1 MSQFSWGDV
10 KASYCTETCGDGKRF
25 ELDCDD
31 GNSRNG
37 DGCNENCEVEKGW
50 HCQGGSSIKASTCV
64 SYAPSRS
71 FISLTG
77 TVNLFGRV
85 VQGVRLSYIPPAL
98 IANDCAQC
106 SKLLWVRVISSSVI
120 PGVRV
125 NYLPKSKYQFLTEFD
140 FNGLFSI
147 PVFTISI
154 QINPDF
160 AKYFT

>member
-1 MSQFSWGDV
+1 M
-10 KASYCTETCGDGKRF
+10 
-25 ELDCDD
+25 
-31 GNSRNG
+31 
-37 DGCNENCEVEKGW
+37 
-50 HCQGGSSIKASTCV
+50 
-64 SYAPSRS
+64 
-71 FISLTG
+71 TG

-85 VQGVRLSYIPPAL
+85 VQGVRLSYIPPVL
-98 IANDCAQC
+98 TANDCAQC

-160 AKYFT
+160 AEYFSESDLAQIEVKTIDPSVLKKAGTGADKI